1 MSLKSYS
8 YFLHAEW
15 QEIFKKDHAYMTRHI
30 LNDVGTFV
38 QQGLMKYIEIFK
50 NSTLLIFIVG
60 YLFFVNST
68 VTFYFFL
75 IFIVCFN
82 FYYFLQ
88 KTIFLNLSEMK
99 INFEKFRFKNI
110 SESII
115 NLRDIK
121 LIGSASYF

>member
-1 MSLKSYS
+1 MSSKSYS

-68 VTFYFFL
+68 VTFFIFFLFSLFVL
-75 IFIVCFN
+75 IFII
-82 FYYFLQ
+82 FLQ
-88 KTIFLNLSEMK
+88 KTIFKSFRNE
-99 INFEKFRFKNI
+99 NKF
-110 SESII
+110 
-115 NLRDIK
+115 
-121 LIGSASYF
+121 